1 MANISISDLY
11 SSDADSLLI
20 GIDDKEGDL
29 IKSAVNR
36 ALDARGG
43 LSVPSSTLVRPY
55 PFPIGIIYVPD
66 QEKNILSL

>member
-11 SSDADSLLI
+11 SSDADSLLT
-20 GIDDKEGDL
+20 GIDDKDGDL

-43 LSVPSSTLVRPY
+43 PKRS
-55 PFPIGIIYVPD
+55 
-66 QEKNILSL
+66 

>member
-11 SSDADSLLI
+11 SSDADSLLT

-43 LSVPSSTLVRPY
+43 LSVPSSTLVKPY
-55 PFPIGIIYVPD
+55 PFPIGIIAQPD
-66 QEKNILSL
+66 PETYLA

>member
-11 SSDADSLLI
+11 SSDANSLLT

-43 LSVPSSTLVRPY
+43 LSDPRSTLGRP
-55 PFPIGIIYVPD
+55 PFPIGTIAQPPVIETY
-66 QEKNILSL
+66 LA

>member
-11 SSDADSLLI
+11 SSDADSLLK

-43 LSVPSSTLVRPY
+43 LSVLKVGSLKPD
-55 PFPIGIIYVPD
+55 PFPIGIIAQPPVETY
-66 QEKNILSL
+66 LA

>member
-1 MANISISDLY
+1 MANISISDLFL
-11 SSDADSLLI
+11 SDADSLLS

-43 LSVPSSTLVRPY
+43 LLTVKVPIKID
-55 PFPIGIIYVPD
+55 PFPIGIIALPP
-66 QEKNILSL
+66 ENLTLLA